1 MIRSFLAIELP
12 EIIRKRI
19 EQVQGDLRASH
30 ADVRWVNPEK
40 IHLTLKFFG
49 NIEEARIEPIVKAVE
64 GPVHNSKGFPL
75 RVKGIGTFP
84 HSKNPRVIWMGL
96 IDERDIL
103 IPLQKQ
109 IETELE
115 RIGFEPEGRTFRP
128 HLTLGRV
135 NSARGKEELIQ
146 RMEKYREEEFGE
158 FDVAKI
164 ILFKSDLKPTGPIY
178 TSLREVKL
186 GIER

>member
-1 MIRSFLAIELP
+1 
-12 EIIRKRI
+12 
-19 EQVQGDLRASH
+19 
-30 ADVRWVNPEK
+30 
-40 IHLTLKFFG
+40 
-49 NIEEARIEPIVKAVE
+49 
-64 GPVHNSKGFPL
+64 
-75 RVKGIGTFP
+75 
-84 HSKNPRVIWMGL
+84 
-96 IDERDIL
+96 
-103 IPLQKQ
+103 
-109 IETELE
+109 
-115 RIGFEPEGRTFRP
+115 
-128 HLTLGRV
+128 LTLGRV